1 MLEKVKSLNCM
12 TAVHSLLMGYLCEW
26 LCVWVWLCVKRERNV
41 LKCTPL
47 RIIKAWDQDRL
58 AEGVPLDTCY
68 QSSPKAAIV
77 MKRGAIDET
86 ITPQSTQEKGLESEL
101 AISLAWIGWRLIMWL
116 VAHTPIESITHGI
129 SPINTIIKKF
139 TEDNRP
145 SCVSTGSISIPFS
158 SIERPTWVV
167 MMQRTTADPNTS
179 PNGRSLRKLTHQKAF
194 LRELL

>member
-86 ITPQSTQEKGLESEL
+86 ITPQSTQKRGLESEL
-101 AISLAWIGWRLIMWL
+101 AISIAWPWL
-116 VAHTPIESITHGI
+116 GLNLWQVPHTPIERINRRL
-129 SPINTIIKKF
+129 SPI
-139 TEDNRP
+139 DNILLKL
-145 SCVSTGSISIPFS
+145 VATGNPL
-158 SIERPTWVV
+158 
-167 MMQRTTADPNTS
+167 A
-179 PNGRSLRKLTHQKAF
+179 A
-194 LRELL
+194 